1 MMKNHYQRNG
11 KVQYKFNE
19 DKILNELKAYIGN
32 TYAQHYAHGKY
43 QATDMIL
50 DAGHGEGFCVG
61 NIMKYAM
68 RYGKKNG
75 KNSDDLFKIIH
86 YAIIALYLLKEKE
99 DGR

>member
-1 MMKNHYQRNG
+1 VK
-11 KVQYKFNE
+11 YKFKE
-19 DKILNELKAYIGN
+19 DKIIKDIIGYVN
-32 TYAQHYAHGKY
+32 STYEQHYANGKY

-75 KNSDDLFKIIH
+75 KNNADLLKIIH
-86 YAIIALYLLKEKE
+86 YAIIALYLQEEK
-99 DGR
+99 